1 MSANS
6 LFLDSNIFMGYA
18 LDATLERYHSEC
30 CHVFDKTGRPIHTSL
45 TVRQELRNKARVRRR
60 LYADLMKHC
69 LSGGQIK
76 TFKIK
81 DLNKS
86 EQNHLIGIVSSQHK
100 GGKPDVEYLRLLEKR
115 FYARLT
121 ECLYK
126 KTSQPFIPY
135 SEDGNMKS
143 DFGLLGLHSPD
154 DSVLADFF
162 SWALPG
168 GGSAFVTADNGIHRL
183 RSDILKSVAESKM
196 ADCSH
201 LSIDH
206 VSDAIS
212 RFPSS

>member
-1 MSANS
+1 MSAHA

-30 CHVFDKTGRPIHTSL
+30 CHVFDKTGVPLHTSL
-45 TVRQELRNKARVRRR
+45 TVKQELRNKTRVRKR
-60 LYADLMKHC
+60 LYANLIKHC
-69 LSGGQIK
+69 LSGGQLK

-81 DLNKS
+81 GLNKS
-86 EQNHLIGIVSSQHK
+86 EQSHLVGIISSQHK

-115 FYARLT
+115 FFARLT
-121 ECLYK
+121 ECLHK
-126 KTSQPFIPY
+126 KTTQPFIPY
-135 SEDGNMKS
+135 SQDGNMKS
-143 DFGLLGLHSPD
+143 DFTLLGVHSPD

-168 GGSAFVTADNGIHRL
+168 NGSAFITGDNKIHGL
-183 RSDILKSVAESKM
+183 RTSLIKSVADGKM
-196 ADCSH
+196 TDCSH

-206 VSDAIS
+206 ISDVVK